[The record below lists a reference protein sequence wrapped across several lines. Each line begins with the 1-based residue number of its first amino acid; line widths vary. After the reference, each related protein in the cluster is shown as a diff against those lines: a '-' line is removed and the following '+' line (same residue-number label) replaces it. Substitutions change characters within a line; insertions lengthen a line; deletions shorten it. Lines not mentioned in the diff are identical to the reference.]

1 MAAQEALGLERVV
14 FGLVLDAAQR
24 FAGRHVAGRLVDA
37 AEQYRNVVE
46 LDAGALLDGRQR
58 KLGEVGVGT
67 AEIEVKLDL
76 ERSCHGT
83 PFLRWAAVARR
94 PVDRPAIDRVLF

>member
-14 FGLVLDAAQR
+14 FGLVLDPAQR

-37 AEQYRNVVE
+37 AEQDRDVVE
-46 LDAGALLDGRQR
+46 FDARALLDRRQR
-58 KLGEVGVGT
+58 EFGEIGVGT

-76 ERSCHGT
+76 ERSGHGT
-83 PFLRWAAVARR
+83 PFPSMGGACS
-94 PVDRPAIDRVLF
+94 PPG